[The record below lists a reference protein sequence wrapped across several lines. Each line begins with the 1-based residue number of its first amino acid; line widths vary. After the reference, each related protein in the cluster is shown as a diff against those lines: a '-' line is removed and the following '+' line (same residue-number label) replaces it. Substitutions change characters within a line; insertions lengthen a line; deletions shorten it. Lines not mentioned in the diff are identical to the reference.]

1 MDEGSTASP
10 STLQY
15 PGLSHQCNKVFWER
29 SCLWDLIWHLRGQSC
44 LQAQRAS
51 WARANWRSHPVLASG
66 LDCSLRY
73 TMYSQSC
80 QIRRYSDFYKGLA
93 GCGSFSFK
101 NTFFQVSPPRECPE
115 VDSVETLC
123 PNGPCCG
130 KILKKRKYCFVENV
144 LLAKLY
150 FHAFFPQARRIALA
164 SLSWGP
170 VQPFST
176 QRRKG
181 FAALPFSHHQA
192 LRWGSPI
199 FNFPGVA

>member
-73 TMYSQSC
+73 TMYNQSC
-80 QIRRYSDFYKGLA
+80 QIRRYSDFYKGVG

-101 NTFFQVSPPRECPE
+101 NTFFSGFSSKRVSWGGFCW
-115 VDSVETLC
+115 DSLSQRPMLRWDSE
-123 PNGPCCG
+123 
-130 KILKKRKYCFVENV
+130 IRKYCVENV

-150 FHAFFPQARRIALA
+150 FHAFFPRRGGL
-164 SLSWGP
+164 L
-170 VQPFST
+170 
-176 QRRKG
+176 
-181 FAALPFSHHQA
+181 
-192 LRWGSPI
+192 LRH
-199 FNFPGVA
+199 